1 MELQEVLIMG
11 RLESSKLDKQ
21 LEYDGVAEEKV
32 MMDTK
37 ALAKTL
43 HFHLDLAEAE
53 EEELSCSYV

>member
-1 MELQEVLIMG
+1 MG
-11 RLESSKLDKQ
+11 KLESSKLDKQ

-37 ALAKTL
+37 PLAKPL